1 MKELQELQGVVKDM
15 QNGQYQIVIR
25 KATEADV
32 RQIAE
37 ILVEDWKRAY
47 RDIMDSAFLDAMS
60 VEQRYP
66 IELQRYRKYTVAA
79 NGQEI
84 LGYAWNE
91 MIEEEAADCE
101 IVALYVRYN
110 KRKSGIGKARFQNA
124 MDSFQAAGKKT
135 MIVWCLKENH
145 EAREFYE
152 RMGGKAEQ
160 TGTHTWGNRAYD
172 MISYRYR
179 LDE

>member
-1 MKELQELQGVVKDM
+1 MPNDQG
-15 QNGQYQIVIR
+15 QIVIR

-47 RDIMDSAFLDAMS
+47 RGIMDSAFLDAMS

-66 IELQRYRKYTVAA
+66 IEVQRYQKYMVATD
-79 NGQEI
+79 GQEI

-91 MIEEEAADCE
+91 MMAEETADCE
-101 IVALYVRYN
+101 IVALYVRYDR
-110 KRKSGIGKARFQNA
+110 RKSGIGRMLFQNA
-124 MDSFQAAGKKT
+124 MDSFRTAGKKT

-145 EAREFYE
+145 EARKFYE
-152 RMGGKAEQ
+152 RMGGKADQ
-160 TGTHTWGNRAYD
+160 TGTHTWGNRVYD

>member
-1 MKELQELQGVVKDM
+1 MMHNNQD
-15 QNGQYQIVIR
+15 QIVIR

-47 RDIMDSAFLDAMS
+47 NGIMDSAYLDAMS

-66 IELQRYRKYTVAA
+66 IELRRYQKYMVAA
-79 NGQEI
+79 DGQEI
-84 LGYAWNE
+84 LGYAWKE
-91 MIEEEAADCE
+91 MIEAESADCE
-101 IVALYVRYN
+101 IVALYVRYDR
-110 KRKSGIGKARFQNA
+110 RKSGIGRMLFQNA
-124 MDSFQAAGKKT
+124 MDSFRAVGKKT

-145 EAREFYE
+145 EARRFYE
-152 RMGGKAEQ
+152 RMGGKADQ
-160 TGTHTWGNRAYD
+160 TGTHTWGNRVYD

>member
-1 MKELQELQGVVKDM
+1 MPNDQG
-15 QNGQYQIVIR
+15 QIVIR

-47 RDIMDSAFLDAMS
+47 RGIMDSAFLDAMS

-66 IELQRYRKYTVAA
+66 IELRRYQKYMVAA
-79 NGQEI
+79 DGQEI

-91 MIEEEAADCE
+91 MIEEESADCE
-101 IVALYVRYN
+101 IVALYVRYDR
-110 KRKSGIGKARFQNA
+110 RKSGIGRMLFQNA
-124 MDSFQAAGKKT
+124 MDSFRAVGKKT

-145 EAREFYE
+145 EARKFYE
-152 RMGGKAEQ
+152 RMGGKADQ
-160 TGTHTWGNRAYD
+160 TGTHTWGNRVYD
-172 MISYRYR
+172 MISYRYW
-179 LDE
+179 LDEQQISM

>member
-1 MKELQELQGVVKDM
+1 MPNDQG
-15 QNGQYQIVIR
+15 QIVIR

-32 RQIAE
+32 GQIAE

-47 RDIMDSAFLDAMS
+47 RGIMDSAFLDAMS
-60 VEQRYP
+60 AEQRYP
-66 IELQRYRKYTVAA
+66 IELQRYQKYTVAA
-79 NGQEI
+79 DGQII

-91 MIEEEAADCE
+91 MIEEETADCE
-101 IVALYVRYN
+101 IVALYVRYDR
-110 KRKSGIGKARFQNA
+110 RKSGIGRMLFQNA
-124 MDSFQAAGKKT
+124 MNSFRAAGKKT

-145 EAREFYE
+145 EARKFYE
-152 RMGGKAEQ
+152 RMGGKADQ
-160 TGTHTWGNRAYD
+160 TGTHTWGNRVYD

>member
-1 MKELQELQGVVKDM
+1 MPNDQG
-15 QNGQYQIVIR
+15 QIVIR

-47 RDIMDSAFLDAMS
+47 RGIMDSAFLDAMS

-66 IELQRYRKYTVAA
+66 IEVQRYQKYMVATD
-79 NGQEI
+79 GQEI
-84 LGYAWNE
+84 LGYEWNE
-91 MIEEEAADCE
+91 MMAEETADCE
-101 IVALYVRYN
+101 IVALYVRYDR
-110 KRKSGIGKARFQNA
+110 RKSGIGRMLFQNA
-124 MDSFQAAGKKT
+124 MDSFRTAGKKT

-145 EAREFYE
+145 EARKFYE
-152 RMGGKAEQ
+152 RMGGKADQ
-160 TGTHTWGNRAYD
+160 TGTHTWGNRVYD

>member
-1 MKELQELQGVVKDM
+1 MPNDQG
-15 QNGQYQIVIR
+15 QIVIR

-47 RDIMDSAFLDAMS
+47 RGIMDSAFLDAMS

-66 IELQRYRKYTVAA
+66 IEVQRYRKYTVAA

-91 MIEEEAADCE
+91 MMAEESADCE
-101 IVALYVRYN
+101 IVALYVRYDR
-110 KRKSGIGKARFQNA
+110 RKSGIGTMLFQNA
-124 MDSFQAAGKKT
+124 MDSFRAAGKKT

-145 EAREFYE
+145 EARRFYE
-152 RMGGKAEQ
+152 RMGGKEDQ
-160 TGTHTWGNRAYD
+160 TGTHTWGNRVYD
-172 MISYRYR
+172 MISYLYR
-179 LDE
+179 LDEQQIGM

>member
-1 MKELQELQGVVKDM
+1 MPNDQE
-15 QNGQYQIVIR
+15 QIVIR

-47 RDIMDSAFLDAMS
+47 RGIMDSAFLDAMS

-66 IELQRYRKYTVAA
+66 IELRRYQKYTVAA
-79 NGQEI
+79 DGQEI

-91 MIEEEAADCE
+91 MMAEESADCE
-101 IVALYVRYN
+101 IVALYVRYDR
-110 KRKSGIGKARFQNA
+110 RKSGIGRMLFQNA
-124 MDSFQAAGKKT
+124 VDSFRAAGKKT
-135 MIVWCLKENH
+135 MIVWCLKENQ
-145 EAREFYE
+145 EARKFYE
-152 RMGGKAEQ
+152 RMGGKADQ
-160 TGTHTWGNRAYD
+160 TGTHTWGNRVYD

>member
-1 MKELQELQGVVKDM
+1 M
-15 QNGQYQIVIR
+15 IR

-47 RDIMDSAFLDAMS
+47 KGIMDSAYLDAMS

-66 IELQRYRKYTVAA
+66 IELRRYQKYMVAA
-79 NGQEI
+79 DGQEI

-91 MIEEEAADCE
+91 MMAEESADCE
-101 IVALYVRYN
+101 IVALYVRYDR
-110 KRKSGIGKARFQNA
+110 RKSGIGRMLFQNA
-124 MDSFQAAGKKT
+124 MDSFQTAGKKT

-145 EAREFYE
+145 SKKVLREYG
-152 RMGGKAEQ
+152 RQNGSNRHAYMGKPGV
-160 TGTHTWGNRAYD
+160 RYD
-172 MISYRYR
+172 FLPLSAG
-179 LDE
+179 

>member
-1 MKELQELQGVVKDM
+1 MPNDQG
-15 QNGQYQIVIR
+15 QIVIR

-47 RDIMDSAFLDAMS
+47 RGIMDSAFLDARS

-66 IELQRYRKYTVAA
+66 IEVQRYQKYMVAA
-79 NGQEI
+79 DGQEL

-91 MIEEEAADCE
+91 MMAEESADCE
-101 IVALYVRYN
+101 IVALYVRYDR
-110 KRKSGIGKARFQNA
+110 RKNGIGRMLFQNA
-124 MDSFQAAGKKT
+124 MDSFRAVGKKA
-135 MIVWCLKENH
+135 MIIWCLKENH
-145 EAREFYE
+145 EARKFYE
-152 RMGGKAEQ
+152 RMGGKADQ
-160 TGTHTWGNRAYD
+160 TGTHTWGNRVYN
-172 MISYRYR
+172 MISYHYR

>member
-1 MKELQELQGVVKDM
+1 MMHNNQD
-15 QNGQYQIVIR
+15 QIVIR

-47 RDIMDSAFLDAMS
+47 KGIMDSAYLDAMS

-66 IELQRYRKYTVAA
+66 IELRRYQKYMVAA
-79 NGQEI
+79 DGQEI

-91 MIEEEAADCE
+91 MMAEESADCE
-101 IVALYVRYN
+101 IVALYVRYDR
-110 KRKSGIGKARFQNA
+110 RKSGIGRMLFQNA
-124 MDSFQAAGKKT
+124 MDSFRTAGKKT

-145 EAREFYE
+145 SKKVLREYG
-152 RMGGKAEQ
+152 RQSGSNRHAYMGKPGVRYDFLPLS
-160 TGTHTWGNRAYD
+160 TG
-172 MISYRYR
+172 
-179 LDE
+179 